1 MGDKSDY
8 DSTLRG
14 LEREIGGPEPP
25 EFEGLYE
32 DAKNFEEKMQA
43 EMQEKPLEKVMKDAL
58 NYDSTLYK

>member
-14 LEREIGGPEPP
+14 LEREMGNQMFDGQ
-25 EFEGLYE
+25 YE
-32 DAKNFEEKMQA
+32 DAQNFEQRMQA